1 MILFIGM
8 ILNYGLLALAWLLFN
23 AIDFLP
29 VGPHPA
35 GGLGSAFAVLFLLLA
50 CSFLNLCL
58 IPFWIYTIPHVK
70 HR

>member
-29 VGPHPA
+29 VGPI
-35 GGLGSAFAVLFLLLA
+35 LL
-50 CSFLNLCL
+50 
-58 IPFWIYTIPHVK
+58 VG
-70 HR
+70 